1 MKTPQTEVPALA
13 RALGLA
19 GPVYLKREDLHPY
32 GSHKGRSLPY
42 MIKTYVKEGVRDFV
56 ISSSGNAAIAAIR
69 TIAQHNK
76 NNPSKKINLTIFVGE
91 NILNDKLNTLKQ
103 EVRSPK
109 SEVQL
114 VQVPRPKQSAFQM
127 EKEAGNTTKLLRQST
142 DDRALEGYQELA
154 HELDKIKNLQA
165 IFIPTSSGTTAQAL
179 GEIFQ
184 TLDQDPQIHIVQ
196 TESCH
201 PMVEEF
207 PPLLAKEGLGEV
219 KQSIASAIVDR
230 VAHRKDKVVEVVKA
244 SGGAGWI
251 VTDDEIKEAVKLAK
265 QTINLDI
272 SPNSA
277 LAVAGLKKAVAGGFS
292 FSGPVVCLITGA

>member
-1 MKTPQTEVPALA
+1 MIMKTPQTEVPALA

-56 ISSSGNAAIAAIR
+56 ISSSGNAAIAAVH
-69 TIAQHNK
+69 TVVQHNK
-76 NNPSKKINLTIFVGE
+76 NNPQTPISLHIFVGE
-91 NILNDKLNTLKQ
+91 KIDKNKLKKL
-103 EVRSPK
+103 SAI
-109 SEVQL
+109 SYQL
-114 VQVPRPKQSAFQM
+114 SAISIEQTSRPKQAALQY
-127 EKEAGNTTKLLRQST
+127 EKEHQAKLLRQST

-201 PMVEEF
+201 PMVEEY

-277 LAVAGLKKAVAGGFS
+277 LAVAGLKKAVANGFS